1 MKNLII
7 VGLIFFSCSAIGVV
21 NKETKENEELDNL
34 LKEANATIEKQNP
47 FHNEDEFIK
56 AAINDGYQVQR
67 NLAFGYQTGNA
78 KAGGYDFIA
87 KNETK
92 SCAWRKILLI
102 ANPDKTDSSDPMNE
116 RFSCRNLDFKQDEE
130 VWQIVY
136 KYLPMIED
144 AKSKGEYMVKKEDEA
159 EPGELEII
167 DVTK

>member
-1 MKNLII
+1 MKNII
-7 VGLIFFSCSAIGVV
+7 ITGIIIFSCSSFAGNTPLKGNDESIENILKGV
-21 NKETKENEELDNL
+21 NDS
-34 LKEANATIEKQNP
+34 NP
-47 FHNEDEFIK
+47 FHSEDEFIK
-56 AAINDGYQVQR
+56 GAIRDGYQVQR

-78 KAGGYDFIA
+78 KTGGYDFIS

-102 ANPDKTDSSDPMNE
+102 ANPDKADASDPMNE

-136 KYLPMIED
+136 KYLPMIAD
-144 AKSKGEYMVKKEDEA
+144 AKSKGEYMVQKEDA
-159 EPGELEII
+159 SATGELEII

>member
-1 MKNLII
+1 MKNII
-7 VGLIFFSCSAIGVV
+7 ISGIILFSFSVIANNSPQKDDGESIEQVLKGV
-21 NKETKENEELDNL
+21 
-34 LKEANATIEKQNP
+34 NASDR
-47 FHNEDEFIK
+47 FHSEDEFIN
-56 AAINDGYQVQR
+56 AAIKDGYQVQR
-67 NLAFGYQTGNA
+67 NLAFGYQTGSA
-78 KAGGYDFIA
+78 KSGGYNFIA

-130 VWQIVY
+130 VWKIVY
-136 KYLPMIED
+136 KYLPMIEA
-144 AKSKGEYMVKKEDEA
+144 AKSKGEYMVKKEDES